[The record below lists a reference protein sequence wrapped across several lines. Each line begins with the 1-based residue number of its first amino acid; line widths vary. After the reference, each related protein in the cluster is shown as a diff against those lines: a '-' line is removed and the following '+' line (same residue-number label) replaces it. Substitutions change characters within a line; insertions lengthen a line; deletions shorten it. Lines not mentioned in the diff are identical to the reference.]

1 MVLQVQE
8 QSRTNPPIIQNH
20 GWSLITCKTTAS
32 SPKAPVLPTVGAPS
46 RKRVGDTQRDCI
58 VFGQTFGGVFYTPC
72 PNERGRI
79 CSRPAEGR
87 VTGRPPLPGVQG
99 HRFIG
104 TVYWRQR
111 VLWLLNNFIS
121 FIINKCIQR
130 YKYYILM
137 LCLLLYKFI
146 YCINNC
152 WKYTNNYLFNDT
164 NTYYILRIING
175 LNLDINK

>member
-32 SPKAPVLPTVGAPS
+32 SPKAPVLPTVGVPS

-99 HRFIG
+99 HQFIW
-104 TVYWRQR
+104 TMYWRQR
-111 VLWLLNNFIS
+111 VL
-121 FIINKCIQR
+121 
-130 YKYYILM
+130 
-137 LCLLLYKFI
+137 CLLLYNFI
-146 YCINNC
+146 YCISNC
-152 WKYTNNYLFNDT
+152 WLYNNNYIFNDT
-164 NTYYILRIING
+164 IILRIIMG
-175 LNLDINK
+175 FHLYFIW

>member
-8 QSRTNPPIIQNH
+8 RSRTNPPIIQNH

-99 HRFIG
+99 HQFIW
-104 TVYWRQR
+104 TMYWRQR
-111 VLWLLNNFIS
+111 VL
-121 FIINKCIQR
+121 
-130 YKYYILM
+130 
-137 LCLLLYKFI
+137 CLLLYNFI
-146 YCINNC
+146 YCICNC
-152 WKYTNNYLFNDT
+152 WQYTNNYLFNDT
-164 NTYYILRIING
+164 NTYYILRISNG
-175 LNLDINK
+175 LHLDINN